1 MEDKSESTSLNPN
14 RLAETGDSEAEEASE
29 EDAEA
34 DVADSEADAEADVAD
49 SVADAEASIVKIKQE
64 NLEASQDM
72 RVKEKSFE

>member
-1 MEDKSESTSLNPN
+1 MEDKSETTSLNPN
-14 RLAETGDSEAEEASE
+14 RLAETGDSEAEEA
-29 EDAEA
+29 
-34 DVADSEADAEADVAD
+34 DSEADVAD

>member
-14 RLAETGDSEAEEASE
+14 RLAETGDSE

>member
-29 EDAEA
+29 E
-34 DVADSEADAEADVAD
+34 DAEADVAD